1 MKILTLINE
10 IVNKY
15 NTLSKII
22 TNIEK
27 YVGIKE
33 ENDIETIT
41 GKIKEIEQKL
51 NNTRQIIDDRLQ
63 INSELKFI
71 LSKKPKTNSNIYVKI
86 YENINNE
93 IAEIAEIENE
103 DFIINYESG
112 EIEISSKYNNEFSNK
127 YAKAIYITEEE

>member
-27 YVGIKE
+27 YVGVKE
-33 ENDIETIT
+33 ESDIETIT